1 MSKAWLVRPIPH
13 GRNRME
19 VFKTD
24 NIIAVGW
31 PLIGDLTGK
40 VRSDIKAILQGPPY
54 TYSSLKLGSAYAT
67 IDILVNQMSKGD
79 LILVPNN
86 DDIYFGKIE
95 SDYIYDNSK
104 DSDAEGYPHQ
114 RKIKW
119 LYGPIS
125 RTQLPDELRTS
136 LKVQR
141 TTADL
146 SKHYYA
152 IKALSEGTD
161 ITSINL
167 PATEEVFIN
176 VEYPIRPGV
185 LVKLSIPKD
194 MTQSEASRLGDFVKT
209 LYFE

>member
-13 GRNRME
+13 GTNRIE
-19 VFKTD
+19 EFKSN
-24 NIIAVGW
+24 NIVAVGW
-31 PLIGDLTGK
+31 PLIGNLTGK
-40 VRSDIKAILQGPPY
+40 SRSDIKELLQKHPY
-54 TYSSLKLGSAYAT
+54 NYTSLKLGNAYAT

-95 SDYIYDNSK
+95 SDYIYDSSK
-104 DSDAEGYPHQ
+104 DSDIEGYPHQ

-119 LYGPIS
+119 LNGPIS
-125 RTQLPDELRTS
+125 RTQLPDSLRSS

-146 SKHYYA
+146 SKHYTV
-152 IKALSEGTD
+152 IKALSEGTP
-161 ITSINL
+161 ITNIVIPDEN
-167 PATEEVFIN
+167 EFID
-176 VEYPIRPGV
+176 VEYPLRPGV
-185 LVKLSIPKD
+185 LVKLSIPKNI
-194 MTQSEASRLGDFVKT
+194 TITEASRLSDFVKT